1 MQKALK
7 FIILFNLISVV
18 CFGQVEEIQAPDYI
32 KTITF
37 KGNTPESQLPVLN
50 LGDFIQLEFD
60 AINGNEEDY
69 YYRIQHY
76 NYDWTPSILA
86 KAEYLKGYDEQRIRN
101 YENSINTYQMYSHYK
116 LRIPN
121 QFTKGLTKSGN
132 YMMFIYNDD
141 DEIVFSRKFMIH
153 ENSANVGVSIKRS
166 RDVSEIKNKQTVD
179 IVINPINTNLNN
191 PKTNIKTLIIQ
202 NNDLN
207 TAIRDVKP
215 QYILGNELTYR
226 YTKETSFYSGNEYY
240 YFENKD
246 LRAATNGIQFVELND
261 LYEHI
266 LFSNISRKE
275 QQYTYNPDINGNFL
289 ITAIDVDNV
298 NIEADYTFVHF
309 SLISA
314 KLPEGKSI
322 HVYGNFN
329 NYQINEDTKLSYVKE
344 QQSYS
349 GPLLLKQGFY
359 NYKYIVVDDSTG
371 EVDYNAVGGNFWQ
384 TENSYKVLV
393 YYRDLGARYDR
404 LIGFGETSSINIRN

>member
-1 MQKALK
+1 MKNLL
-7 FIILFNLISVV
+7 ILIMFNFTTVV
-18 CFGQVEEIQAPDYI
+18 CLGQVEEIQAPDYI

-60 AINGNEEDY
+60 ALNGDEEDY

-76 NYDWTPSILA
+76 DYDWTPSVLA
-86 KAEYLKGYDEQRIRN
+86 KAEYLSGYDEQRIRF
-101 YENSINTYQMYSHYK
+101 YENSINTYQIYSHYQ

-121 QFTKGLTKSGN
+121 QFTKAITKSGN
-132 YMMFIYNDD
+132 YMIYILNDD
-141 DEIVFSRKFMIH
+141 EEIVFSRKFMIY
-153 ENSANVGVSIKRS
+153 ENAAYVGVSVKRS

-179 IVINPINTNLNN
+179 IVINPIDTNLNN

-207 TAIRDVKP
+207 SAIKNVKP
-215 QYILGNELTYR
+215 QYILGNQLTYR
-226 YTKETSFYSGNEYY
+226 YTEETSFDSGNEFYF
-240 YFENKD
+240 FENKD
-246 LRAATNGIQFVELND
+246 LRVAVNGIQYVELND

-289 ITAIDVDNV
+289 ITAVDVENV

-309 SLISA
+309 SLIH
-314 KLPEGKSI
+314 PELSKNQSV

-329 NYQINEDTKLSYVKE
+329 NYQINEDTKLNYYPE
-344 QQSYS
+344 QQGYS
-349 GPLLLKQGFY
+349 GPILLKQGFY
-359 NYKYIVVDDSTG
+359 NYKYIVKDENSGD
-371 EVDYNAVGGNFWQ
+371 VDYNAIGGNFWQ
-384 TENSYKVLV
+384 TENNYKVLV

-404 LIGFGETSSINIRN
+404 LIGFGETSSVNIKN